1 LTSALKEALAAEQDG
16 ELERF
21 YQSAGYAPV
30 WVDRREEAIAA
41 LMTAKAKGLKPED
54 YLRVGKTTAET
65 DIALTKGL
73 MRYAGDLR
81 NGRWNPGIYGKP
93 AAASLGDLA
102 WSIARNPGGV
112 EAGLGKLDPPFAEY
126 KRLETALEQYR
137 KQSEVDIAALEQV
150 RQIERTLER
159 WRWLPRTLERGAILV
174 NIPEFR
180 LKALDQ
186 NLDTTLDMKVI
197 VGLTKH
203 PTPLFT
209 ANLQYVVFGPYWN
222 VPKSIL
228 LNELVP
234 DIVKDRTYL
243 ARNAYEVVN
252 AGGQVVSTG
261 EVSDEVL
268 AGLKSGT
275 LRVRQVPG
283 PKNAL
288 GRVKFLFPNENDVY
302 LHDTPSRN
310 LFGRD
315 QRALSHGCVRV
326 ENPEALAQWVLRG
339 ETDWSQERI
348 AAGLKQTKPL
358 QANLQQAIP
367 VFMLYHTVTVGED
380 GEVHFWK
387 DLYKQDAALAAK
399 IAVTTGEPGQRP
411 RE

>member
-1 LTSALKEALAAEQDG
+1 
-16 ELERF
+16 
-21 YQSAGYAPV
+21 
-30 WVDRREEAIAA
+30 
-41 LMTAKAKGLKPED
+41 
-54 YLRVGKTTAET
+54 
-65 DIALTKGL
+65 
-73 MRYAGDLR
+73 
-81 NGRWNPGIYGKP
+81 
-93 AAASLGDLA
+93 
-102 WSIARNPGGV
+102 
-112 EAGLGKLDPPFAEY
+112 
-126 KRLETALEQYR
+126 
-137 KQSEVDIAALEQV
+137 VDIAALEQV